1 MFRPGNVELF
11 YNSLLNL
18 KFTGSTK
25 TIAFAED
32 LLLLIRGETVSEIE
46 NIANLE
52 LAKISNWARENTVR
66 FNEKNSKTM
75 LMSRRKKKEGKWKS
89 I

>member
-1 MFRPGNVELF
+1 MWNIF

-25 TIAFAED
+25 IIAFADD

-46 NIANLE
+46 NIAKRSPKLC
-52 LAKISNWARENTVR
+52 
-66 FNEKNSKTM
+66 
-75 LMSRRKKKEGKWKS
+75 
-89 I
+89 